1 MSDEPHW
8 PAAEEA
14 ELEAGIDFAAA
25 LLASYDRDTGTWAQP
40 RTGEFWDA
48 VRDAHQAGLT
58 GRGVTVAVID
68 GGFDVTVPALADC
81 TPDRDDG
88 AHTSHG
94 TAVALLVK
102 EVAPDSRLL
111 LYTVTRDGKV
121 DAALVTSAIQRAVAD
136 GADVINLSLGFKVEV
151 PETHRSPSSM
161 EDFVDW
167 RARLKLPPHP
177 VVDATAEAL
186 SAGVT
191 VIAACGNRATSVLL
205 PAAHPS
211 TLSVGFLTIWRMDDG
226 GSAELSGV
234 APEGYQQSPFADV
247 QLTQPQ
253 DVLGSSFA
261 SPQFAGFAAISPNR
275 ASLRE
280 YSRSVKMT
288 AVASDLM
295 IGWSGSEWDDAA
307 SAIDGWFKEAL
318 WALPHRHPAT
328 HDPCPTCALLA
339 VPGYLNWGL
348 WRLRWG
354 DLDTAEGLFR
364 AVIGFA
370 PSNSKAKAN
379 LAVTLASRAERGQAD
394 LPAPER
400 AALYDEAAQLMAEAS
415 RATPDDPVLAQKA
428 AEYRSAVVAFR
439 A

>member
-1 MSDEPHW
+1 MSDEPYW
-8 PAAEEA
+8 PADDEA

-25 LLASYDRDTGTWAQP
+25 LLANYNRDTGTWAQP

-48 VRDAHQAGLT
+48 VRDAHQARLT

-88 AHTSHG
+88 DHTSHG

-111 LYTVTRDGKV
+111 LYTVTREGKV
-121 DAALVTSAIQRAVAD
+121 DKALVTSAVQRAVAD

-151 PETHRSPSSM
+151 PESHRYPSSM
-161 EDFVDW
+161 ADFVDW

-186 SAGVT
+186 RAGVT
-191 VIAACGNRATSVLL
+191 VVAACGNRANSVLL

-234 APEGYQQSPFADV
+234 APEGYQQSPFADI

-261 SPQFAGFAAISPNR
+261 SPQFAGFAAISPHR
-275 ASLRE
+275 ASLRD
-280 YSRSVKMT
+280 YSRPMKMT

-307 SAIDGWFKEAL
+307 ARIDGWFKDAL

-339 VPGYLNWGL
+339 APSYLNWGL

-354 DLDTAEGLFR
+354 YLDTAEGLFR

-379 LAVTLASRAERGQAD
+379 LAVTLATRAERGREG
-394 LPAPER
+394 LSAPDR
-400 AALYDEAAQLMAEAS
+400 AALYEEAAQLMGEAAL
-415 RATPDDPVLAQKA
+415 ATPEDPVLAQKA
-428 AEYRSAVVAFR
+428 AEYRSAAVAFR
-439 A
+439 P